1 MFVGTY
7 HIETVALQQ
16 LRKSKHKKIVVA
28 IHSRK
33 YYEYILGYY
42 GGNI

>member
-16 LRKSKHKKIVVA
+16 LRKSKHYKI
-28 IHSRK
+28 SSSNT
-33 YYEYILGYY
+33 L
-42 GGNI
+42 